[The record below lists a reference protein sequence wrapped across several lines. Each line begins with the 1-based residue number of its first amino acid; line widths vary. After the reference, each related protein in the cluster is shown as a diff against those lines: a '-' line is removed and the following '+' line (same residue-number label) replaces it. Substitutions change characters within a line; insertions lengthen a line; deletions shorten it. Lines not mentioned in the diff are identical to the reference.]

1 MKVKRVTDAEAYYY
15 NNSSNLISGDTTIN
29 AGDYK
34 ITLYISGNTGFSA
47 TGFRIFYGNNVCR
60 PLTYIEDNHIIPV
73 HYKEYVWAES
83 DLTVA
88 VIGKY
93 TGGEYGYNLSF
104 GTAGTVNAVE
114 NGAFISYF
122 VRPCRNGIDLTGNQ
136 CLSATEEESL
146 VRGYEYDMWNNRQ
159 NHPVNPS
166 VSNGFTIY
174 RYDSNTE
181 VIGGD
186 INYDGVITAS
196 DPQLLL
202 TLLTNNNY

>member
-1 MKVKRVTDAEAYYY
+1 M
-15 NNSSNLISGDTTIN
+15 
-29 AGDYK
+29 
-34 ITLYISGNTGFSA
+34 
-47 TGFRIFYGNNVCR
+47 
-60 PLTYIEDNHIIPV
+60 
-73 HYKEYVWAES
+73 
-83 DLTVA
+83 
-88 VIGKY
+88 
-93 TGGEYGYNLSF
+93 
-104 GTAGTVNAVE
+104 NAVE

-202 TLLTNNNY
+202 TLLTNNNYSINMNEYGIIYEVPDYPDVPAYYLIAVGDVNEDGLINIADAQDLLTYYSLYVAGNISGYEGIIGTEIHLYVPYSISFS